1 ALVSGERLEMSDEVP
16 SPLRRT
22 RHRRSIAIPEPETV
36 VEGGP
41 ISEQQVCAET
51 LPDALPPPSAESL
64 ERLALPDSKEE
75 KADHDVEMADPDMK
89 QVLKESEDLEEHRK
103 QVAAS
108 DQKQVEVALKASR
121 DLAESKGILVEDSP
135 PVEDLQQPRAGSSW
149 GERMESLSPDTRR
162 RRLIVVEAGIHN
174 LLDHMHRAATELSA
188 VADATSEA
196 ETLPAAAKELNSQ
209 AHAQQ
214 REQAAGPSHNGRES
228 DSDVEPLSQ
237 KASRAAGTPLSQEPP
252 RALQEPLRG
261 PQPRLQELQPAAAT
275 QQATPPEGV
284 MQQQEAATQ
293 AEKECSV
300 GQGDTAAGSRQRTS
314 DEKIRAVLEEAARAF
329 ETPVKQ
335 LRSCIQHAAPLLKQ
349 FEELRRSAT

>member
-1 ALVSGERLEMSDEVP
+1 AWQTPIGRAFMSGERLEMSDEVP
-16 SPLRRT
+16 SPARRT
-22 RHRRSIAIPEPETV
+22 RHRRWITIPEPETV

-41 ISEQQVCAET
+41 ISEQQACAET
-51 LPDALPPPSAESL
+51 LPDALQPPGAESL

-75 KADHDVEMADPDMK
+75 K
-89 QVLKESEDLEEHRK
+89 VLKKSEDLEEHRK
-103 QVAAS
+103 QVAAF
-108 DQKQVEVALKASR
+108 DQKQVEVVLKASR

-149 GERMESLSPDTRR
+149 GERMESPSPDTRG
-162 RRLIVVEAGIHN
+162 RRLIMVEAGIRN
-174 LLDHMHRAATELSA
+174 LVDHVHRAATELSA

-196 ETLPAAAKELNSQ
+196 ETLPAAAKGLNRQ

-214 REQAAGPSHNGRES
+214 REQAAGPSHLGRES

-252 RALQEPLRG
+252 RGQQEPLRE
-261 PQPRLQELQPAAAT
+261 PQPRLQEPQPAAAT

-284 MQQQEAATQ
+284 IQQQEAATQ
-293 AEKECSV
+293 AEKERSV
-300 GQGDTAAGSRQRTS
+300 GQGDAAAGSRQRTS
-314 DEKIRAVLEEAARAF
+314 DEKIRAVLDNEEAAEAF

-335 LRSCIQHAAPLLKQ
+335 LRSCTQHAAPLLKQ

>member
-1 ALVSGERLEMSDEVP
+1 MSDEVP
-16 SPLRRT
+16 SPVRRT
-22 RHRRSIAIPEPETV
+22 RHRHSITIPEPETV

-89 QVLKESEDLEEHRK
+89 QVLKESEGLEEHRK
-103 QVAAS
+103 QVAAF
-108 DQKQVEVALKASR
+108 DQKQVEVALKASH
-121 DLAESKGILVEDSP
+121 DLAESKGTLVEDSP

-162 RRLIVVEAGIHN
+162 RRLIMVEAGMHN
-174 LLDHMHRAATELSA
+174 LVDHMHRAATELSA

-196 ETLPAAAKELNSQ
+196 ETSPAAAKELNRQ

-214 REQAAGPSHNGRES
+214 REQ
-228 DSDVEPLSQ
+228 EP
-237 KASRAAGTPLSQEPP
+237 
-252 RALQEPLRG
+252 
-261 PQPRLQELQPAAAT
+261 QPAAAT

-300 GQGDTAAGSRQRTS
+300 GQGDAAAGSRQRTS
-314 DEKIRAVLEEAARAF
+314 DEKIRAVLEDNEEAAKAF

-335 LRSCIQHAAPLLKQ
+335 LGSCIQHAAPLLKQ